1 MSPEAH
7 NLEQLRMMTKVA
19 HLYHNRGLVQS
30 DIAQLLGLSQARV
43 SRLLAAAEEA
53 NIIRTVVVPPIGL
66 NSELEEA
73 LEKKFGLVQVHVVD
87 ASGETDSQRAD
98 TLARALA
105 TVFELLPLNDKVI
118 GFTSWSRSMRRFVAA
133 LNKFPHAKA
142 RAVVE
147 LVGGI
152 GEPGLQ
158 HEATTATER
167 LANLIDAQPMFLRVP
182 GVVATTDVK
191 RAILDSDSHAR
202 ATLAAMDNLDIAL
215 VGIGNLAF
223 RSERVSEGNFFSLS
237 QFDMI
242 RGKGAVGEVD
252 LRFLDANGKP
262 IASKLDELVI
272 GVTIEQLKKAERRIG
287 VAGGKDKHEPTLAAI
302 RGGLVNMLVTDQETA
317 EYLLAQKD

>member
-202 ATLAAMDNLDIAL
+202 ATLAAMDSLDIAL

-242 RGKGAVGEVD
+242 QGKGAVGEVD

-272 GVTIEQLKKAERRIG
+272 GVTLEQLKKAERRIG
-287 VAGGKDKHEPTLAAI
+287 VAGGKDKHAPTLAAI
-302 RGGLVNMLVTDQETA
+302 RGGWINMLVTDQETA
-317 EYLLAQKD
+317 EFLLSQND